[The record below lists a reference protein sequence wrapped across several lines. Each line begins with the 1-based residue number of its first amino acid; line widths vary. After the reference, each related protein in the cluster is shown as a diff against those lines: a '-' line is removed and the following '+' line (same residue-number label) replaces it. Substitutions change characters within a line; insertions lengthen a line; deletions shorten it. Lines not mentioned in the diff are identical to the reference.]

1 MPEDIYYGLQNQ
13 PSQGHDWSVGYREYY
28 EDALTNFSKQFY
40 ESINQAIIDGSVQ
53 ELKFFD
59 SMFHRLGKLSIRCS

>member
-28 EDALTNFSKQFY
+28 EDALTNFSKQYY
-40 ESINQAIIDGSVQ
+40 ESSNQSIIY
-53 ELKFFD
+53 E
-59 SMFHRLGKLSIRCS
+59 